1 MKVRAIDHTSNVSA
15 GDMFVPRYCSF
26 VVPSDFPAGQRHLR
40 VSFAN
45 CRVAMAT
52 FVSYVPITASGGS
65 RGSLA
70 EAGWTLK
77 EHAR

>member
-26 VVPSDFPAGQRHLR
+26 VLPSDFPAGARYSR
-40 VSFAN
+40 PSSAN
-45 CRVAMAT
+45 CWVAIVI